1 MLKLTDN
8 IEYLPASNDPLS
20 ADVYVIRGVKNNY
33 IIDTGSNDEAYQL
46 IEGIKNKNII
56 ITHFHADHIGN
67 LPRIGIPD
75 DKLYVGNYTRKYC
88 KRGTEI
94 LDSITIEDGPI
105 IRISAI
111 PSSHAKG
118 SLAVTVDNTWLFL
131 GDSYYCSAKGYNVSL
146 LHDEINFLEN
156 EIFEYAIMSHDDT
169 KYTKEQ
175 ILNKLKEIYS
185 RRDKNEPY
193 IKMD

>member
-1 MLKLTDN
+1 MLKITDN
-8 IEYLPASNDPLS
+8 IEYLPASNEPLS
-20 ADVYVIRGVKNNY
+20 ADVYVILGAKNNY

-46 IEGIKNKNII
+46 IEGIENKNII

-67 LPRIGIPD
+67 LSRIEIPD
-75 DKLYVGNYTRKYC
+75 DKLYVGNCTRKYC

-94 LDSITIEDGPI
+94 NDSITIEDGTI
-105 IRISAI
+105 IRISAV

-118 SLAVTVDNTWLFL
+118 SLAITVDNKWLFL
-131 GDSYYCSAKGYNVSL
+131 GDSYYCSSKGYNVSL
-146 LHDEINFLEN
+146 LHDEIIFLEN
-156 EIFEYAIMSHDDT
+156 ELFEYAIMSHDDT

-175 ILNKLKEIYS
+175 ILSNLKEIYS

-193 IKMD
+193 IKLD